1 MVGRH
6 RGVAVAL
13 AMVCALAVGC
23 FGDGPAEP
31 NTDTRLGL
39 SYPGSPIVTI
49 RVAFRTGSVDDPD
62 GKNGLNALTARM
74 VGRGGT
80 QAMSYEELT
89 TALYPWSAS
98 IVTQSDKEVTT
109 VIGQVHRDHLEP
121 FYDIL
126 RDLITSPR
134 FDPSD
139 FERNREYLTNAV
151 VSTLRG
157 NDDEEL
163 GKQALNVL
171 MYEGHPYAAP
181 ATGTEL
187 GIDTIALDDVREFHR
202 RHYTRD
208 NFLVGVAGGFPS
220 GFPAQVEQDLVEGLE
235 PGSREPVALPAPRP
249 LEGVEVLI
257 VQKQAIAT
265 AISIGFPINV
275 TRADDDFYPL
285 LVAQS
290 YFGEHRTFNGLLMN
304 KMRGDRGL
312 NYGDY
317 AYIESFIQD
326 GGSRLPLPNIPRRQ
340 QFFSIWIRPVPHH
353 NAHFALRQALVELEN
368 LVTSGLTP
376 EDFEATREFLL
387 NYSKLYVQT
396 ASRRL
401 GYEMDSRFYGT
412 GFYVDEIQRRL
423 AALTVDDV
431 NAAVQRHLQ
440 HANLAVAVVTTDAE
454 GFRDRLLSNQP
465 SPPTYNATVSDE
477 ILAEDNAIVG
487 YELAINPERIRVVPV
502 EEMFRGVGL
511 VGSQESGVSSL
522 LSSVSLMFNAP
533 ARYPSGSTSISS
545 NPASRNRSRT
555 IEWISGLRRRGTS
568 ATSTSMRAVAS
579 K

>member
-1 MVGRH
+1 MMIARRVGL
-6 RGVAVAL
+6 AAAL
-13 AMVCALAVGC
+13 TALCALAVGC
-23 FGDGPAEP
+23 FGDEP
-31 NTDTRLGL
+31 VEPDTDTRVGL
-39 SYPGSPIVTI
+39 QYPGSPLVTI
-49 RVAFRTGSVDDPD
+49 RIAFRTGSVDDPA
-62 GKNGLNALTARM
+62 GKNGLNALTALM
-74 VGRGGT
+74 LGRGGT
-80 QAMSYEELT
+80 RTMSFEELT

-98 IVTQSDKEVTT
+98 IGTQADKEVTT
-109 VIGQVHRDHLEP
+109 VVTQVHRDHLEP
-121 FYDIL
+121 FYEIL
-126 RDLITSPR
+126 RDLILAPR

-139 FERNREYLTNAV
+139 FERNQEFLSNTV

-163 GKQALNVL
+163 GKQALNAL

-181 ATGTEL
+181 STGTEL
-187 GIDTIALDDVREFHR
+187 GIDAITLDDVREFHR
-202 RHYTRD
+202 QHYTRD

-220 GFPAQVEQDLVEGLE
+220 GFLAQVEQDLAGGLE
-235 PGSREPVALPAPRP
+235 PATQGPVTLPAPRT
-249 LEGVEVLI
+249 LEGVEVL
-257 VQKQAIAT
+257 VVEKQAIAT
-265 AISIGFPINV
+265 AMSIGFPLEV

-353 NAHFALRQALVELEN
+353 NAHFALRQALRELET
-368 LVTSGLTP
+368 LVSDGLTP

-401 GYEMDSRFYGT
+401 GYEMDSRFYET
-412 GFYVDEIQRRL
+412 GFHVDEVQQRL
-423 AALTVDDV
+423 ADLTVDDV

-440 HANLAVAVVTTDAE
+440 HSNLAVAVVTTDAE

-465 SPPTYNATVSDE
+465 SPPTYNATVSEE
-477 ILAEDNAIVG
+477 ILAEDEAIVG
-487 YELAINPERIRVVPV
+487 YEIAINPERMRVVPV
-502 EEMFRGVGL
+502 EEMFRSVGL
-511 VGSQESGVSSL
+511 DRSQ
-522 LSSVSLMFNAP
+522 
-533 ARYPSGSTSISS
+533 
-545 NPASRNRSRT
+545 
-555 IEWISGLRRRGTS
+555 
-568 ATSTSMRAVAS
+568 
-579 K
+579 